1 MSNWLVNNPQRAAHW
16 NTWGNTAR
24 SNFFFG
30 ASPFF
35 NTGWWGNRSIVG
47 FGLGGFG
54 YGYGP
59 YGWWGYRPWASS
71 FPWWYWWGTPG
82 WGQFSNWY
90 GWGSPCYYDYGPGGN
105 VVYTTGAVLVNGQP
119 VGTPADYAQSAANL
133 AAIDPNAV
141 QPTSP
146 DEWQPLGTF
155 SFALSESETNPAR
168 VIQLAVNRDGLI
180 SGTMFNRETN
190 KTYTVQGRVDK
201 ETQRA
206 AFTIGNQTDMVLE
219 TGIYNLTQEQ
229 TPVLAHFGPNK
240 TETYLFARLP
250 EPEHEQTSG
259 ATAARPQGPM
269 NRY

>member
-1 MSNWLVNNPQRAAHW
+1 MTNWLATNPQRAAYW
-16 NTWGNTAR
+16 NRWGNTAR

-35 NTGWWGNRSIVG
+35 NTGFWGNRSLI
-47 FGLGGFG
+47 GLGLGG
-54 YGYGP
+54 YGYG
-59 YGWWGYRPWASS
+59 GFGWGYQPWASS

-82 WGQFSNWY
+82 WGAFGNMY
-90 GWGSPCYYDYGPGGN
+90 GWGQPCYYDYGPGGN
-105 VVYTTGAVLVNGQP
+105 VVYAGDQVLVNGQV
-119 VGTPADYAQSAANL
+119 VGTPADYAQSAAAL
-133 AAIDPNAV
+133 AAIDSATLK
-141 QPTSP
+141 PTSP
-146 DEWQPLGTF
+146 EEWMPLGTF
-155 SFALSESETNPAR
+155 SFALNQNESNPPR
-168 VIQLAVNRDGLI
+168 VIQLAVNKDGLI

-219 TGIYNLTQEQ
+219 TGVYNLTQEQ

-250 EPEHEQTSG
+250 EPEHEQEG
-259 ATAARPQGPM
+259 AASAARPQGPM